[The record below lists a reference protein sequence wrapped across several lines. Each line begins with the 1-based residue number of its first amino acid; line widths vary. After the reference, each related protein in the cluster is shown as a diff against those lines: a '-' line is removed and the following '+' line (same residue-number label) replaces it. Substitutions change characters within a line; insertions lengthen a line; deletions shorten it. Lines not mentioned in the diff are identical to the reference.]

1 VRLAVALLVVL
12 FLTPMVRAED
22 PEEEPRSGLSQRL
35 KAIDDSAEFEANH
48 PERVGDDPGDVAEE
62 PEDPTVAPN
71 DEPEPAAA
79 PARGRRTASR
89 GRTRS
94 TTSPPTTLGAAPS
107 PPPAP
112 PPPSL
117 GSTLES
123 PIATSPLT
131 PPASADDDD

>member
-1 VRLAVALLVVL
+1 MRLAVALLVVL